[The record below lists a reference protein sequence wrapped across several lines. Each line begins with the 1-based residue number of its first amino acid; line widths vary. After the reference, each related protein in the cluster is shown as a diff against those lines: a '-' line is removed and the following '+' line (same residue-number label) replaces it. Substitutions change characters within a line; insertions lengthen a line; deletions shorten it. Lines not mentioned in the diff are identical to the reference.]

1 MNVHARPPA
10 QSTTAMERLIAFACD
25 AQPDAE
31 AREHA
36 VRAILD
42 TLAVTFAG
50 SIEEPVRRV
59 QASLDPAEG
68 PRAVPSLWS
77 DESHSAGDA
86 ALLLGIASHIL
97 DYDDVSMLSVCHP
110 SAPILSA
117 LMCVAPP
124 DRISGADFVDAF
136 AVGTEVLIRLGQ
148 AMGFRHYALGFHA
161 TGTLGAVGSAVACA
175 RLMRLER
182 TQTAHAI
189 AIAASMA
196 SGLQKNFG
204 SMVKSLHV
212 GIAAANGLGAARL
225 AQGGI
230 EGSHDAIEGRGFL
243 FAYSGGE
250 IDAWRD
256 TLRLGEPFAMVEPGF
271 EQKRYPCCY
280 MLHRMIEGTLKLVR
294 ETGVTLGDV
303 ASARVDMPQGGTK
316 PLIHPFPKSG
326 LNALFSAPYAVLASL
341 ADGRID
347 LRSFSEAAVKR
358 PEIQSRLRDVTVV
371 ESAAPLPSGMTIG
384 DAPVTVTL
392 SLKRGE
398 TLAHTVTESPGS
410 KRDPLTPT
418 QLKAKWVDCL
428 DRSLPQVDTKAAAE
442 CFEQGLGL
450 CGVPRFGDWLS
461 QVRPDAARA
470 IRRLKQTR
478 PGGRRS

>member
-1 MNVHARPPA
+1 MNVHARPPVQDTNA
-10 QSTTAMERLIAFACD
+10 TDRLVAFVCDTRPDTTVRTD
-25 AQPDAE
+25 
-31 AREHA
+31 A

-50 SIEEPVRRV
+50 RVEEPVRRL
-59 QASLDPAEG
+59 QATLDRAEG

-77 DESHSAGDA
+77 GESHSAGDA

-117 LMCVAPP
+117 LLCAAPP
-124 DRISGADFVDAF
+124 DRMSGADFVDAF
-136 AVGTEVLIRLGQ
+136 AIGTEVLIRLGQ

-161 TGTLGAVGSAVACA
+161 TGTLGAVGAAAACA
-175 RLMRLER
+175 RLLRLDR

-189 AIAASMA
+189 SIAASMS

-212 GIAAANGLGAARL
+212 GIAAANGLRAARL

-230 EGSHDAIEGRGFL
+230 EGSHDAIDGRGFL
-243 FAYSGGE
+243 FAFSGGE
-250 IDAWRD
+250 TDAWRS
-256 TLRLGEPFAMVEPGF
+256 TLRLGEPFAMVEPSF

-280 MLHRMIEGTLKLVR
+280 MLHRMIQATLTLVR
-294 ETGVTLGDV
+294 EKSVALADV
-303 ASARVDMPQGGTK
+303 AGARVDMPPGGTN

-347 LRSFSEAAVKR
+347 LRSFDDAAVLR
-358 PEIQSRLRDVTVV
+358 PEIQSRLRDVSVV
-371 ESAAPLPSGMTIG
+371 EATAPLPQGITIG

-392 SLKRGE
+392 
-398 TLAHTVTESPGS
+398 TLRSGASIAHTITASPGS
-410 KRDPLTPT
+410 KDDPLTPA
-418 QLKAKWVDCL
+418 QLKAKWMDCL
-428 DRSLPQVDTKAAAE
+428 GRGLPQLCAEAAAAG
-442 CFEQGLGL
+442 FEQGLDL
-450 CGVPRFGDWLS
+450 CSVPRVEDWLS
-461 QVRPDAARA
+461 PLRPAAA
-470 IRRLKQTR
+470 
-478 PGGRRS
+478 